1 MANPRHVHPSV
12 HAAILREELRTSRM
26 HRSDD
31 LLLPLAKAAPR
42 KVSSATDDAFGRVA
56 QSMQESRG
64 GGGSQSRQGSRGS
77 GARCSVEVQIHDTAN
92 PWSVEV
98 RVWEIVD

>member
-12 HAAILREELRTSRM
+12 HAAILREELRTSRT

-42 KVSSATDDAFGRVA
+42 KVNSTTDDAIGRVA
-56 QSMQESRG
+56 QSRQEICG
-64 GGGSQSRQGSRGS
+64 GGGLQSRQGSRGS
-77 GARCSVEVQIHDTAN
+77 GVRWSVEVQIHDTAN
-92 PWSVEV
+92 PWSVAV

>member
-42 KVSSATDDAFGRVA
+42 KVNSTTDDAIGRIA
-56 QSMQESRG
+56 HEQESRG

-92 PWSVEV
+92 PRSVEV